1 MKIAIDIREAS
12 GEKAGKGWYTFH
24 IARNLLKIDQK
35 NDYILYTKEKV
46 PGFDEFD
53 NVKIKQF
60 NLPHLLWHQ
69 RVASDVKKEAV
80 DVYFSP
86 SSYITPAIL
95 NKNIKSVIT
104 VHDLVA
110 FLFPTAHNKKAVF
123 LEKLFL
129 KKALKKSAHVTAVST
144 NTKRDIINKF
154 HYDESKIS
162 TIFCSGSS
170 AFRPLKKETL
180 KPFAHKTNLP
190 AKFFLAVGTIE
201 PRKNYK
207 RLIKAF
213 AALSKVAPNYHLI
226 IVGKNGWQF
235 EEVYEEIRKNYLGK
249 KVHTLGYISEP
260 SLIKLYNL
268 ATALVFPS
276 LYEGFGIPPL
286 EAMQC
291 GCPVIASN
299 TSSIPEVVGDAGLL
313 ITPENPESIAKAM
326 HKLIKDDEL
335 RANLESQGL
344 IQARKFSWELSA
356 KKLLEVFNSVAKMA

>member
-35 NDYILYTKEKV
+35 NEYILYTKEKV
-46 PGFDEFD
+46 PGFEEFD
-53 NVKIKQF
+53 NVKIRQF
-60 NLPHLLWHQ
+60 NLPHLLWHKK
-69 RVASDVKKEAV
+69 VASDTKKEAV
-80 DVYFSP
+80 DIYFSP
-86 SSYITPAIL
+86 SSYITPAL
-95 NKNIKSVIT
+95 LPKTVKSVIT

-123 LEKLFL
+123 LEKLFF
-129 KKALKKSAHVTAVST
+129 KKALKRSAHITAVST

-154 HYDESKIS
+154 HHDESKIS
-162 TIFCSGSS
+162 TIFCGAGS
-170 AFRPLKKETL
+170 AFRPIKKETL
-180 KPFAHKTNLP
+180 RSFARQTKLP
-190 AKFFLAVGTIE
+190 DKFFLAVGTIE

-213 AALSKVAPNYHLI
+213 AAVSKVAPNYHLI

-235 EEVYEEIRKNYLGK
+235 EEVHEEIRKNYLGK
-249 KVHTLGYISEP
+249 KVHTLGYLSEQ
-260 SLIKLYNL
+260 SLVKLYNL

-286 EAMQC
+286 EAMSC

-313 ITPENPESIAKAM
+313 VNPENPEQLARAM
-326 HKLIKDDEL
+326 HKLIKDDDLQMNL
-335 RANLESQGL
+335 RNQGL

-356 KKLLEVFNSVAKMA
+356 KKLLEIFNSVIKMA